1 MAERP
6 VDRLG
11 WGMAAVAAVM
21 LVVAAA
27 TASYLA
33 WRFMDLALIPELERK
48 GETLGQ
54 SIAQMADRGLAAG
67 IPLDGLVGADTVF
80 ERELA
85 AHPDI
90 AYLALVDGNGVALV
104 HRGVEIPD
112 GIRRAA
118 EASAGPAAGTW
129 RALSGYQDLAIPL
142 ATEGAALH
150 VGIEADLIDEMARD
164 VLFDVLSVLAVACV
178 LAVEL
183 ILLAIGRTSARLRAI
198 HALADRAAAGDLSG
212 AAGVGGRDSVGRLAA
227 WCDGVLA
234 AVGRAHQTLVEKVA
248 QARER
253 VAGDDGMLDRLS
265 RLLADVEGRYG
276 LESGGTGKA
285 EAGAGRR
292 VADPSSVRLLI
303 FIVAFAEEL
312 SRPFFPLYV
321 RAVAAPTPWL
331 SEDMAIALP
340 MMMFIIVWAVS
351 QFPGAVWSDRVGRRP
366 VFAAGALAAATGFV
380 LTAFAGSLGEL
391 LAYRSLTAVGYGLV
405 LISCQG
411 MIIDG
416 TTAGT
421 RATGMATLVGGLLA
435 AGVCGPALGGVIA
448 ANIGQSSTFLIA
460 AALALTALVLA
471 MAVLPADRRATAEA
485 LGGRGSW
492 RHGLKLLR
500 SAPFLSLMAF
510 SAIPT
515 KLAATALLF
524 YLLPLML
531 AGDGATTADIGRVQL
546 LYFLA
551 FIVAAPLVARASDR
565 LGWRRAFLAAGGF
578 GTTIA
583 VLPLM
588 LPGGVWMAA
597 ACALLFGMAQSLI
610 SAPQLALVVETAR
623 RLDLGVSEGVVVAT
637 FRFIE
642 RLGSIVAP
650 ALGAALAM
658 TMSYREASV
667 GIGLLVGAAALL
679 LLATFRAAP
688 ASPSKPSPV
697 LEEMP

>member
-1 MAERP
+1 MADRA

-21 LVVAAA
+21 LLAAAA
-27 TASYLA
+27 TVSYLA
-33 WRFMDLALIPELERK
+33 WRVMDLALIPELERK
-48 GETLGQ
+48 GETLGR
-54 SIAQMADRGLAAG
+54 SITLMVDRGLAAG
-67 IPLDGLVGADTVF
+67 IPLDGLVGVDTVF

-90 AYLALVDGNGVALV
+90 AYLALVDGNGNALV
-104 HRGVEIPD
+104 HRGVDVPD
-112 GIRRAA
+112 GIRPGG
-118 EASAGPAAGTW
+118 EAGVGPAAGEW
-129 RALSGYQDLAIPL
+129 RVLSGYQDFMIPL
-142 ATEGAALH
+142 AADGAALH
-150 VGIEADLIDEMARD
+150 VGIEADLIDDMARD

-212 AAGVGGRDSVGRLAA
+212 AVGVGGRDSVGRLAA

-234 AVGRAHQTLVEKVA
+234 AVGRAHQGLVEKVA

-265 RLLADVEGRYG
+265 RLLAEVEGRYG
-276 LESGGTGKA
+276 LDSGGDGKA
-285 EAGAGRR
+285 EGGAGGR
-292 VADPSSVRLLI
+292 VADPASVRLLI

-351 QFPGAVWSDRVGRRP
+351 QFPGAVWSDRIGRRP
-366 VFAAGALAAATGFV
+366 VFAAGALAAAAGFT
-380 LTAFAGSLGEL
+380 LTAFAGGLAEL
-391 LAYRSLTAVGYGLV
+391 IAYRSLTAVGYGLV

-448 ANIGQSSTFLIA
+448 AHIGQSSTFLVA

-471 MAVLPADRRATAEA
+471 MAVLPADRRTVTRG
-485 LGGRGSW
+485 GGRGSW
-492 RHGLKLLR
+492 RQGVKLLR

-551 FIVAAPLVARASDR
+551 FIVAAPVVARASDR

-583 VLPLM
+583 VLPLL
-588 LPGGVWMAA
+588 LPGGVWTAA

-623 RLDLGVSEGVVVAT
+623 RLDPGVSEGVVVAT

-658 TMSYREASV
+658 MMSYREASV
-667 GIGLLVGAAALL
+667 GIGVLIGAAALL
-679 LLATFRAAP
+679 LLVTFRAAS
-688 ASPSKPSPV
+688 ASTSKPRPV
-697 LEEMP
+697 LEETP